1 MNVLLD
7 GGDSDLPV
15 NVLSNKDNFGIT
27 SFCKVSL
34 PDTQLPP
41 ITLLSSAI
49 SLKKNS
55 FRIFPGHDWASSTR
69 SVPNWILIGFWKK
82 KKERMGRL
90 FLVNLEGKSYSCR
103 HCKTSIA
110 LCDDVVSKSFQ
121 SRHGK
126 AYLFSKVANVYAGKK
141 EDRMMM
147 TGMHT
152 VVDIYCVK
160 CGSYVGWR
168 YEFAFEKNQKY
179 KEGKS
184 VLERYKVC
192 GPDGNNYWVAA
203 QEVEAGD
210 SDTDE

>member
-1 MNVLLD
+1 
-7 GGDSDLPV
+7 
-15 NVLSNKDNFGIT
+15 
-27 SFCKVSL
+27 
-34 PDTQLPP
+34 
-41 ITLLSSAI
+41 
-49 SLKKNS
+49 
-55 FRIFPGHDWASSTR
+55 
-69 SVPNWILIGFWKK
+69 
-82 KKERMGRL
+82 MGRL
-90 FLVNLEGKSYSCR
+90 FLVELEGKSYCCR
-103 HCKTSIA
+103 HCKTDIA

-121 SRHGK
+121 SRRGK

-168 YEFAFEKNQKY
+168 YEFAFEKSQKY

-184 VLERYKVC
+184 VLERYKVW
-192 GPDGNNYWVAA
+192 GPDGNNYWVA

-210 SDTDE
+210 SDTDD

>member
-1 MNVLLD
+1 MT
-7 GGDSDLPV
+7 G
-15 NVLSNKDNFGIT
+15 
-27 SFCKVSL
+27 
-34 PDTQLPP
+34 
-41 ITLLSSAI
+41 
-49 SLKKNS
+49 
-55 FRIFPGHDWASSTR
+55 PGPR
-69 SVPNWILIGFWKK
+69 
-82 KKERMGRL
+82 
-90 FLVNLEGKSYSCR
+90 GKSYSCR

-184 VLERYKVC
+184 VLERSVQ
-192 GPDGNNYWVAA
+192 GLRSGWE
-203 QEVEAGD
+203 QLLGGG
-210 SDTDE
+210 SRS